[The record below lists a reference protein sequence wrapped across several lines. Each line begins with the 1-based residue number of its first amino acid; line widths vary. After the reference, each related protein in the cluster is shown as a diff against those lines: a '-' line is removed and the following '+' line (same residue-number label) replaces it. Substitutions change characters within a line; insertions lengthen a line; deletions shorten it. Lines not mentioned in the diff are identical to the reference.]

1 MQRTIRVLFVLLFTT
16 LGSLVSAEDIGV
28 CKAGCDSAKKRCRSE
43 ADLKANAESYPPIQI
58 DDGTINLDR
67 KRDMRAVLEDRQRRE
82 DGQKKMR
89 FERYQDCE
97 HAFQQCSFGCK
108 DAASSSVQT
117 APSKP

>member
-82 DGQKKMR
+82 DGQKKILKAIIEYESMHNVYVKDYILDR
-89 FERYQDCE
+89 
-97 HAFQQCSFGCK
+97 SFI
-108 DAASSSVQT
+108 DF
-117 APSKP
+117 